1 MSNTSYNDKIIVALD
16 VETSGKAFE
25 WVQRLKS
32 DAGYFKVGKQL
43 FTSTGPEVVR
53 KIKEQ
58 GAGLFLDLKFHD
70 IPNTVAKASIEAVRL
85 GVDMFNVHA
94 LGGYEMMA
102 RSSDAV
108 RAEAER
114 LGIPKPIF
122 IAVTVLT
129 SMSDEGLQEA
139 GILSPAEDEVKRL
152 ALLAKRAGMD
162 GVVASPREIRLIKE
176 ACGDDFI
183 VVTPGVRPP
192 FASSDDQVRV
202 MTPGDATRAG
212 ADYLVIGRPITKA
225 ADPIA
230 AIKAITE
237 DMCPE

>member
-1 MSNTSYNDKIIVALD
+1 MNEKIIVALD
-16 VETSGKAFE
+16 VDTSDKAFE
-25 WVQRLKS
+25 WVQRLK
-32 DAGYFKVGKQL
+32 AEVGYFKVGKQL

-53 KIKEQ
+53 KIKGE

-70 IPNTVAKASIEAVRL
+70 IPNTVAAASIEAVRL

-102 RSSDAV
+102 KSAGAV
-108 RAEAER
+108 RDEAER
-114 LGIPKPIF
+114 LGTKKPVF

-129 SMSDEGLQEA
+129 SMTDESLQEA
-139 GILSPAEDEVKRL
+139 GILSPAADEVKRL

-183 VVTPGVRPP
+183 VVTPGVRPSL
-192 FASSDDQVRV
+192 AASDDQVRV
-202 MTPGDATRAG
+202 MTPGDAVKAG
-212 ADYLVIGRPITKA
+212 ADYLVIGRPITTA

-230 AIKAITE
+230 AIKAISE
-237 DMCPE
+237 DMCPG

>member
-1 MSNTSYNDKIIVALD
+1 MNEKIIVAID
-16 VETSGKAFE
+16 VDGSDKALE
-25 WVQRLKS
+25 LVKRLKA
-32 DAGYFKVGKQL
+32 DVAYFKVGKQL
-43 FTSTGPEVVR
+43 FTSAGPEIVR
-53 KIKEQ
+53 KIKSE

-70 IPNTVAKASIEAVRL
+70 IPNTVAAASIEAVRL

-102 RSSDAV
+102 KSADAV
-108 RAEAER
+108 RGEAER
-114 LGIPKPIF
+114 LGTKKPVF

-139 GILSPAEDEVKRL
+139 GILTPVADEVRRL

-162 GVVASPREIRLIKE
+162 GVVASPREIKLIKE

-183 VVTPGVRPP
+183 VVTPGVRTSLS
-192 FASSDDQVRV
+192 SSDDQVRV
-202 MTPGDATRAG
+202 MTPGEAVKAG

-225 ADPIA
+225 ADPVA
-230 AIKAITE
+230 AAKAIAE
-237 DMCPE
+237 DMCLE

>member
-1 MSNTSYNDKIIVALD
+1 MNDKIIVALD
-16 VETSGKAFE
+16 VDKSDKAFE
-25 WVQRLKS
+25 WVQRLKN
-32 DAGYFKVGKQL
+32 DVGYFKVGKQL
-43 FTSTGPEVVR
+43 FTSAGPEVVR
-53 KIKEQ
+53 KIKND

-70 IPNTVAKASIEAVRL
+70 IPNTVAAASIEAVRL

-102 RSSDAV
+102 RSAGAV
-108 RAEAER
+108 KDEAER
-114 LGIPKPIF
+114 LGRKKPLF

-129 SMSDEGLQEA
+129 SMSDGCLQEA
-139 GILSPAEDEVKRL
+139 GILTPAADEVRRL

-162 GVVASPREIRLIKE
+162 GVVASPREIKLIKK

-183 VVTPGVRPP
+183 VVTPGVRTSLS
-192 FASSDDQVRV
+192 SSDDQVRV
-202 MTPGDATRAG
+202 MTPGEAVKAG

-225 ADPIA
+225 EDPVA
-230 AIKAITE
+230 AVKAISE